1 MSNVKRYGNTTI
13 ELLNIDIVDAPVEV
27 FVNAANTRL
36 WMGGG
41 IAGALLHAAGDSVQL
56 ECNRYGQVAMGE
68 VVVTGS
74 GRIAARHIFHAAV
87 TDDDADLRS
96 DLASVQESI
105 QKIISKIGE
114 LKVRSIAVPLL
125 GAGVGGLQGADVA
138 LEIVKAFES
147 HGTRSSE
154 PLRVIIPVRNSGE
167 FQIVKGA
174 FDAYTDARAER
185 QEIERLANEMVRRYE
200 QKLKGPD
207 QPPASR

>member
-13 ELLNIDIVDAPVEV
+13 ELLNVDIIYAPVEV

-56 ECNRYGQVAMGE
+56 ECNRYGKVAMGE
-68 VVVTGS
+68 VVVTGP

-125 GAGVGGLQGADVA
+125 GSGVGGLQGADVA
-138 LEIVKAFES
+138 LEIVKAFEA

-154 PLRVIIPVRNSGE
+154 PLRVIIPVRNPGE

-174 FDAYTDARAER
+174 FDAYTDACAER
-185 QEIERLANEMVRRYE
+185 QEIDRLANEMVRRYE

-207 QPPASR
+207 DPPAPR